1 MIMVPAPVA
10 AEYLQGFDD
19 SERKEQLAALDRNF
33 FVPSF
38 DLRAAEIAAELSRR
52 EDVRDLYDEWD
63 RQKVKT
69 DIQIIAIAIAYGAR
83 MIVTDNVKEF
93 RAIAAGRIAISEV
106 PDVGEQ
112 ASLSF

>member
-1 MIMVPAPVA
+1 MVPAPVA

-33 FVPSF
+33 FIPSF

-52 EDVRDLYDEWD
+52 QEVRKLQEEWD

-69 DIQIIAIAIAYGAR
+69 DIQIIAIAIAYGAE
-83 MIVTDNVKEF
+83 MIVTDNTREF
-93 RAIAAGRIAISEV
+93 RAIAADRIAISEV
-106 PDVGEQ
+106 PNVEEQ
-112 ASLSF
+112 TSLSF